1 MPESLDQ
8 NWGGSSTIASAY
20 GYSIGRKTQMEPHT
34 LHELRRQIRRYEGSK
49 VTRIHQTVYRLGAA
63 QRGNSRDLRGC
74 LEDAELSSDQC
85 ISVWKLPEAGKET
98 SKAIEEMVLTRVP
111 RIVLVS
117 PQILIHGALGLRL
130 VLPQQSDRFLELTK
144 PIFKTRPERVKHF
157 PINLPVL
164 PSKAQ
169 EYLQNKYL
177 VRGTRYNTRYNS

>member
-1 MPESLDQ
+1 MDKMVTVTRWNNLTETTSWGKDENSFKTQDIRTWRTVMPDSWDQ
-8 NWGGSSTIASAY
+8 NWGGSSTIALAY
-20 GYSIGRKTQMEPHT
+20 GYSIGRRTQVEPHA
-34 LHELRRQIRRYEGSK
+34 LHELRRQNRGYEGSK

-117 PQILIHGALGLRL
+117 PKILIHGALGLRL
-130 VLPQQSDRFLELTK
+130 VLP
-144 PIFKTRPERVKHF
+144 
-157 PINLPVL
+157 
-164 PSKAQ
+164 
-169 EYLQNKYL
+169 
-177 VRGTRYNTRYNS
+177 